1 MTSEVS
7 QRGLVILL
15 VEDDAD
21 LRAAF
26 RESLEDR
33 GCAVV
38 EADGGRAAL
47 AYLTSDAPV
56 PALVLA
62 DVMMPGMS
70 GPELRGAIAKI
81 DRLAHVPVLLMSALQ
96 DARGQRT
103 DVPVLTK
110 PIGAEATEAFFD
122 SVLDIL
128 RGTSS

>member
-7 QRGLVILL
+7 RRGLTILL

-26 RESLEDR
+26 REALEDR
-33 GCAVV
+33 GCTVV
-38 EADGGRAAL
+38 EAENGRAAL
-47 AYLTSDAPV
+47 AYLTSDAPL

-81 DRLAHVPVLLMSALQ
+81 DRVAHLPVLLMTALH
-96 DARGQRT
+96 DARGQPT

-110 PIGAEATEAFFD
+110 PLGADATEAFFD
-122 SVLDIL
+122 SVLEIL
-128 RGTSS
+128 RGTPS